1 MSFYTTAN
9 EPLKKY
15 IMITAEE
22 IKSFLEGNDP
32 EEHIVA
38 IEFDYQKDHIYK
50 IKEVPGKGKSIV
62 RDSLIAFAWVGDLR
76 GLNFYQGSKALQKE
90 AMSKYGI
97 VIEKLRTDGNE
108 QLEKGLTFLVKSL
121 KGYRALS
128 QFFRD
133 GGIDP
138 WGEKAK
144 DKFLML
150 TPVEQ
155 FLVSK
160 EKRLFKG
167 FEDYND
173 ITRLVFDLE
182 TTSLEPRDG
191 RIFMIGIKTNKGYSK
206 VIECSNE
213 DEERKGLVE
222 FFKIIDEIKP
232 SIISGYNSANFDW
245 YWIYERCKMLNL
257 DIKKIAKSLH
267 GERSITQK
275 DSILKLGNEVEKFTQ
290 TQMWG
295 YNIID
300 IIHSVRRAQAINSS
314 IKEAGLKYITK
325 FIDAE
330 AADRVYIDHD
340 KIGSLY
346 KEKNLYW
353 LNIENGKYKK
363 VGVDEKID
371 EICSRRTDI
380 YIQTTGD
387 DIVERYLDDDLEE
400 TLLVDEEFNQG
411 SFLLASLLPTT
422 YERVSTM
429 GTATIWKLVMLA
441 WSYKNGLA
449 IPAKKEKRNFVGG
462 LSRLLKVGFSKN
474 ILKLDYSSLYP
485 SIQLVHDVFP
495 ESDITGVMKGLLS
508 YFRNTRILYKNLAS
522 EYESIDKKKAKSFD
536 TKQLPIKI
544 FINSLFGAL
553 SAPQVFPWGDM
564 DKGEMITCTG
574 RQYLRM
580 MIHFFSERGY
590 SATVMDT
597 DGVNFSVPE
606 GVESRRYIGKGLN
619 WKVKEGKEYF
629 GEEADV
635 MEFNDLAMKGEMAL
649 DTDGQWPACINL
661 ARKNYALITEKGKIK
676 LTGNTIKSKKMPKY
690 IELFLDKGVK
700 LLLNGNGQGFVEWY
714 YEYLQKIFDQKI
726 PLMDIASKA
735 KIKQSIDDYIK
746 RSKTKTKAGALM
758 SRQAHMEL
766 VINEGL
772 NVNLGDVI
780 YYVNNGTKASH
791 GDVQKVNK
799 PKKGW
804 SQEHLNLF
812 FQTNESH
819 KEKVKFLL
827 KNGWEQSWSD
837 DNWVRSDS
845 PNKEANT
852 GIPTDSAYQRAF
864 SDLIGSVVQLNCY
877 RINPQELES
886 NPGLTGE
893 YNIQRAI
900 ATFNK
905 RVEPLLV
912 CFKEEVRDGL
922 LVKNPEERPFFTK
935 DQCELINGVP
945 FEEKDQD
952 DIQKDVIDMEQGEV
966 VFWEKVG
973 VSPYHMYDNVDSYMQ
988 KFIK

>member
-1 MSFYTTAN
+1 
-9 EPLKKY
+9 
-15 IMITAEE
+15 MITAEE

-50 IKEVPGKGKSIV
+50 IKEIPGKGKSIV

-90 AMSKYGI
+90 AMTKYGI
-97 VIEKLRTDGNE
+97 IIEKLRTDGNE
-108 QLEKGLTFLVKSL
+108 QLENGLTFLVKSL
-121 KGYRALS
+121 KGYRALT

-138 WGEKAK
+138 WGEKVR

-150 TPVEQ
+150 TPTEQ

-206 VIECSNE
+206 VIECSTD
-213 DEERKGLVE
+213 DEERKGIVE

-245 YWIYERCKMLNL
+245 YWIYERCKILNL
-257 DIKKIAKSLH
+257 DIKKVAKSLH

-275 DSILKLGNEVEKFTQ
+275 ESILKLGNEVESFTQ

-330 AADRVYIDHD
+330 ASDRVYIDHD

-363 VGVDEKID
+363 VGIDEKID
-371 EICSRRTDI
+371 EVCSRRTDI

-462 LSRLLKVGFSKN
+462 LSRLLKTGYSKDV
-474 ILKLDYSSLYP
+474 LKLDYSSLYP
-485 SIQLVHDVFP
+485 SIQLTHDVFP

-508 YFRNTRILYKNLAS
+508 YFRDTRIMYKNLSA
-522 EYESIDKKKAKSFD
+522 EWKTKDKKISQKYDNF
-536 TKQLPIKI
+536 QLPVKI

-564 DKGEMITCTG
+564 DKGEMITTTG

-580 MIHFFSERGY
+580 MIHFFTERGY
-590 SATVMDT
+590 QITILDT
-597 DGVNFSVPE
+597 DGINFITPE
-606 GVESRRYIGKGLN
+606 GMENKKYIGKGLN
-619 WKVKEGKEYF
+619 WLVKEGKEYL
-629 GEEADV
+629 GADADV
-635 MEFNDLAMKGEMAL
+635 AEFNDMCMRGKMGL
-649 DTDGQWPACINL
+649 DIDGCWPACINL
-661 ARKNYALITEKGKIK
+661 ARKNYALLTDKGKVK
-676 LTGNTIKSKKMPKY
+676 LTGNSIKSKKMPKY
-690 IELFLDKGVK
+690 IELFLDKGIK
-700 LLLNGNGQGFVEWY
+700 LLLNGDGQGFVEWY

-726 PLMDIASKA
+726 PLMDIANKA
-735 KIKQSIDDYIK
+735 KIKQTIDDYIK
-746 RSKTKTKAGALM
+746 RSKTKTKAGAEM

-766 VINEGL
+766 VIKEGL
-772 NVNLGDVI
+772 NVSLGDVI

-791 GDVQKVNK
+791 GDVQKVNQ

-804 SQEHLNLF
+804 NEEQLKTF
-812 FQTNESH
+812 FSNS
-819 KEKVKFLL
+819 KV
-827 KNGWEQSWSD
+827 NPD
-837 DNWVRSDS
+837 IV
-845 PNKEANT
+845 
-852 GIPTDSAYQRAF
+852 
-864 SDLIGSVVQLNCY
+864 GSVIQLNCY
-877 RINPQELES
+877 RIDPKELES
-886 NPGLTGE
+886 NPGLTGD

-912 CFKEEVRDGL
+912 CFKEEVRNGL
-922 LVKNPEERPFFTK
+922 LVKNPEDRPFFTK

-945 FEEKDQD
+945 FDEKDQD
-952 DIQKDVIDMEQGEV
+952 KLEDVMEMSDDEV

-973 VSPYHMYDNVDSYMQ
+973 ISPYHMYDNVDPYMQ
-988 KFIK
+988 KFIS